1 MGIVAIGLAFAIGW
15 FMSAGVLP
23 KISLISYRRRL
34 FDLPSE
40 RKVHTSPI
48 PRLGGVAFFP
58 CIIVAVCIVVVCHN
72 LLMER
77 NLLDLELTTQL
88 LALICSTFV
97 LYLIG
102 LMDDLVGL
110 RYRVKFL
117 FQMLCAILIVAS
129 GLYFDNLH
137 GLFGIYNLP
146 VYVAVPFS
154 VLGIVYIINALN
166 LIDGIDGLASGLS
179 IIAFIAFGFM
189 FVMLQWWLYAL
200 LAAAAL
206 GTLVPFFYFNVF
218 GKVRR
223 GRKIFMGDTGS
234 LTIGLLLAVLAIK
247 LGQDNAVKDAA
258 IPGAIVIA
266 FSFLMV
272 PLLDVIRVMVH
283 RIRRGRNPFV
293 ADKSHIHHKFM
304 ALGMKQ
310 RAAMVHI
317 VAIALAFAIAN
328 VLLVHVLN
336 TTVLFLADIALWTV
350 MHWYISWRIS
360 KSGPQEGAYQ

>member
-110 RYRVKFL
+110 RPSQVP
-117 FQMLCAILIVAS
+117 
-129 GLYFDNLH
+129 
-137 GLFGIYNLP
+137 LP
-146 VYVAVPFS
+146 DAVRHS
-154 VLGIVYIINALN
+154 DCGVG
-166 LIDGIDGLASGLS
+166 
-179 IIAFIAFGFM
+179 
-189 FVMLQWWLYAL
+189 
-200 LAAAAL
+200 
-206 GTLVPFFYFNVF
+206 
-218 GKVRR
+218 
-223 GRKIFMGDTGS
+223 
-234 LTIGLLLAVLAIK
+234 AVLRQPARAVRHLQSACLCGRAF
-247 LGQDNAVKDAA
+247 LGAGD
-258 IPGAIVIA
+258 
-266 FSFLMV
+266 SL
-272 PLLDVIRVMVH
+272 
-283 RIRRGRNPFV
+283 
-293 ADKSHIHHKFM
+293 HH
-304 ALGMKQ
+304 Q
-310 RAAMVHI
+310 RLEPH
-317 VAIALAFAIAN
+317 
-328 VLLVHVLN
+328 
-336 TTVLFLADIALWTV
+336 
-350 MHWYISWRIS
+350 
-360 KSGPQEGAYQ
+360 